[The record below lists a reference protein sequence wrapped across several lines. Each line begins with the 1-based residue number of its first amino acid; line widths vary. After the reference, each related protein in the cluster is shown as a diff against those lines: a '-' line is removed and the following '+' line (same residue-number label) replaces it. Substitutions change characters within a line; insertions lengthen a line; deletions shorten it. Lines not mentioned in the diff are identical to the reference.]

1 MVWCD
6 LSFERNTPPSTIKM
20 SVDVEMRK
28 EVALVEP
35 VTIKATNTRKIVA
48 GRPPNSQIPEEL
60 LNDSDLKDAISQ
72 LPSNYNFEIYKT
84 IHRIRTLEA
93 KMVAL
98 QFPEGLL
105 IFACAISDILEKF
118 GGCET
123 LIMGDVTYG
132 ACCVDDLT
140 AKALGAQLMVHYGH
154 SCLVPVDV
162 MTAGIKMLYVF
173 VDIQIDLNHF
183 IETVRFNFPIDEKG
197 IPHLAVVSTIQFVA
211 ALQSSSRELIEN
223 GYEVTIPQA
232 KPLSPGEILG
242 CTSPNLSD
250 DVSAIIYLGDGRFHL
265 ESIMIANP
273 LIPSYRYDPYNKEF
287 TREYYD
293 HDQMRA
299 NRFRAIEKAKSARH
313 FGVIL
318 GTLGRQGSTKVM
330 DNLLRRIEETGR
342 TSTTVFLSEIFPDK
356 LAMFGEQVD
365 AWVQI
370 ACPRLSIDWGLAF
383 DKPLLSPYEMSV
395 ALDSIPWQTEVYP
408 MDFYANDS
416 LGSWTVN
423 NEANRPKR
431 APPAGRRRRGGKIAV
446 AKEGMGEADKVRTDS
461 CGNKSDVCCGSEKK
475 MFLKSPLFFLFT

>member
-1 MVWCD
+1 MSTTE
-6 LSFERNTPPSTIKM
+6 LSGREL
-20 SVDVEMRK
+20 
-28 EVALVEP
+28 VAVEP
-35 VTIKATNTRKIVA
+35 VTIKAANPKKIVA
-48 GRPPNSQIPEEL
+48 GRPPANQIPEDL
-60 LNDSDLKDAISQ
+60 LNNQKLKDAISQ

-84 IHRIRTLEA
+84 IHRIRTLNA
-93 KMVAL
+93 NMVAL

-105 IFACAISDILEKF
+105 IFSCAIADILEEF
-118 GGCET
+118 AGCET

-154 SCLVPVDV
+154 SCLVPVDA

-173 VDIQIDLNHF
+173 VDIQIDLDHF
-183 IETVRFNFPIDEKG
+183 IETLRYNFPLNDNE
-197 IPHLAVVSTIQFVA
+197 IPHLAIVSTIQFVA
-211 ALQSSSRELIEN
+211 ALQSSSRELIEV
-223 GYEVTIPQA
+223 GYKVTIPQA

-242 CTSPNLSD
+242 CTSPYLND
-250 DVSAIIYLGDGRFHL
+250 DVTAIVYLGDGRFHL

-293 HDQMRA
+293 HELMRA
-299 NRFRAIEKAKSARH
+299 NRLRAIERAKDSRH
-313 FGVIL
+313 IGLIL
-318 GTLGRQGSTKVM
+318 GTLGRQGSPKIM

-356 LAMFGEQVD
+356 LAMFDECVD

-383 DKPLLSPYEMSV
+383 EKPLLSPYEMSV
-395 ALDSIPWQTEVYP
+395 ALETVPWRTEAYP

-431 APPAGRRRRGGKIAV
+431 APPAGRRRREPKPVTPSVVQDDAV
-446 AKEGMGEADKVRTDS
+446 AKTESGGDNAK
-461 CGNKSDVCCGSEKK
+461 NKSCESRTETCCGGCKSEC
-475 MFLKSPLFFLFT
+475 

>member
-1 MVWCD
+1 MAETEAGGQE
-6 LSFERNTPPSTIKM
+6 L
-20 SVDVEMRK
+20 
-28 EVALVEP
+28 ALVEP
-35 VTIKATNTRKIVA
+35 VTIKATNPKKIVS
-48 GRPPNSQIPEEL
+48 GRPPVNQIPEDL
-60 LNDSDLKDAISQ
+60 LNNAKLKDAISQ
-72 LPSNYNFEIYKT
+72 LPSNYNFEIHKT
-84 IHRIRTLEA
+84 IHRIRTLDV

-105 IFACAISDILEKF
+105 IFSCAIADILEEF
-118 GGCET
+118 TGCET

-154 SCLVPVDV
+154 SCLVPVDA

-173 VDIQIDLNHF
+173 VDIQIDLDHF
-183 IETVRFNFPIDEKG
+183 IETLRYNFPLGEKE

-211 ALQSSSRELIEN
+211 ALQSSSRELVES
-223 GYEVTIPQA
+223 GYKVTIPQA

-242 CTSPNLSD
+242 CTSPYLTE
-250 DVSAIIYLGDGRFHL
+250 DVTAIVYLGDGRFHL

-293 HDQMRA
+293 HELMRA
-299 NRFRAIEKAKSARH
+299 NRLRAIERAKDSRH
-313 FGVIL
+313 IGVIL
-318 GTLGRQGSTKVM
+318 GTLGRQGSPKIM

-356 LAMFGEQVD
+356 LAMFDECVD

-383 DKPLLSPYEMSV
+383 EKPLLSPYEMSV
-395 ALDSIPWQTEVYP
+395 ALETVQWRTEAYP

-431 APPAGRRRRGGKIAV
+431 VPPAGRRRREVKTASSAVVKDETLTIKESDSDSAKKSCESGAETCCGG
-446 AKEGMGEADKVRTDS
+446 
-461 CGNKSDVCCGSEKK
+461 CKSDY
-475 MFLKSPLFFLFT
+475 

>member
-1 MVWCD
+1 
-6 LSFERNTPPSTIKM
+6 M
-20 SVDVEMRK
+20 SDEMGK
-28 EVALVEP
+28 EVVCTKP
-35 VTIKATNTRKIVA
+35 VTVKATTARKIVS
-48 GRPPNSQIPEEL
+48 GRPPNSQIPDEL
-60 LNDSDLKDAISQ
+60 LIDPDLKDAISQ

-84 IHRIRTLEA
+84 IRRIKTLDA

-105 IFACAISDILEKF
+105 IFACAIADILEKF
-118 GGCET
+118 AGCES

-162 MTAGIKMLYVF
+162 MTAGLKMLYVF

-183 IETVRFNFPIDEKG
+183 VETVRFNFPIDEVT
-197 IPHLAVVSTIQFVA
+197 PHLAVVSTIQFVA
-211 ALQSSSRELIEN
+211 ALQSSSRELTEN
-223 GYEVTIPQA
+223 GYRVTIPQA

-250 DVSAIIYLGDGRFHL
+250 DISAIIYLGDGRFHL

-293 HDQMRA
+293 HEQMRA
-299 NRFRAIEKAKSARH
+299 NRLRAIEKAKSARH
-313 FGVIL
+313 VGVIL
-318 GTLGRQGSTKVM
+318 GTLGRQGSTKIM
-330 DNLLRRIEETGR
+330 DNLVRRIEETGR
-342 TSTTVFLSEIFPDK
+342 TSTTVFLSEIFPEK
-356 LAMFGEQVD
+356 LSLFNEHVD

-383 DKPLLSPYEMSV
+383 EKPLLSPYEMSV
-395 ALDSIPWQTEVYP
+395 ALESIQWRTEAYP

-431 APPAGRRRRGGKIAV
+431 VPPSGRRRRGGKVTVSKGDNTEA
-446 AKEGMGEADKVRTDS
+446 GEVEKAARDS
-461 CGNKSDVCCGSEKK
+461 CTTKK
-475 MFLKSPLFFLFT
+475 ENCSCTCKENC

>member
-1 MVWCD
+1 
-6 LSFERNTPPSTIKM
+6 M
-20 SVDVEMRK
+20 SVELEPK
-28 EVALVEP
+28 EVALEP
-35 VTIKATNTRKIVA
+35 VTVKATNPRKIVSA
-48 GRPPNSQIPEEL
+48 RPPNSQIPDEL
-60 LNDSDLKDAISQ
+60 LNNPELKDAISQ
-72 LPSNYNFEIYKT
+72 LPSNYNFEIHKT
-84 IHRIRTLEA
+84 IHRIKTLDA

-105 IFACAISDILEKF
+105 IFACAIADILEKF
-118 GGCET
+118 AGCES

-162 MTAGIKMLYVF
+162 MTAGLKMLYVF

-183 IETVRFNFPIDEKG
+183 LETVRYNFPIGDEE

-211 ALQSSSRELIEN
+211 ALQSSSRELTDN
-223 GYEVTIPQA
+223 GYRVTIPQA

-242 CTSPNLSD
+242 CTSPNLAD
-250 DVSAIIYLGDGRFHL
+250 DVTAIIYLGDGRFHL

-293 HDQMRA
+293 HEQMRS
-299 NRFRAIEKAKSARH
+299 NRLRAVEKAKSARH
-313 FGVIL
+313 IGVIL
-318 GTLGRQGSTKVM
+318 GTLGRQGSTKIM
-330 DNLLRRIEETGR
+330 DNLLHRIKQTGR

-356 LAMFGEQVD
+356 LALFNEHVD

-383 DKPLLSPYEMSV
+383 EKPLLSPYEMSV
-395 ALDSIPWQTEVYP
+395 ALESIEWRTEAYP

-431 APPAGRRRRGGKIAV
+431 APPSGRRRRGGKIAV
-446 AKEGMGEADKVRTDS
+446 AKDDLLGAGSVGEAVSDS
-461 CGNKSDVCCGSEKK
+461 CGTVKDGCCGACKPAE
-475 MFLKSPLFFLFT
+475 TQ